1 LALSVA
7 AVSRP
12 DRPLPALAQTGDDQR
27 MDAQALAAALA
38 EKERIVWL
46 TGAGISVAS
55 GIRPYRKSN
64 DAIWNEFVLEWG
76 TFRRMQ
82 EEPISWWKDYWI
94 KAKVGTLENKAPNAG
109 HHALVRMLAHDP
121 RQLMIT
127 QNIDG
132 LLAAAGI
139 DEERTIEVH
148 GRYGVFRC
156 VDSWCKGF
164 EETTTAIDFSG
175 LDRGEPPRCAICND
189 LLRPVVLLFDEAYYS
204 HPWYQGR
211 RAFKALEQADAIL
224 CAGTSFSVGVTAAAM
239 AAAHHTGALMVNL
252 NVDPP
257 DFDDDGRIVSVLG
270 PCEETLPALA
280 EALGAG

>member
-1 LALSVA
+1 
-7 AVSRP
+7 
-12 DRPLPALAQTGDDQR
+12 
-27 MDAQALAAALA
+27 MDVQDLAAALA
-38 EKERIVWL
+38 GKERIVWL

-64 DAIWNEFVLEWG
+64 DALWNEFVLDWG
-76 TFRRMQ
+76 TFRRMR
-82 EEPISWWKDYWI
+82 EEPVSWWKEYWL
-94 KAKVGTLENKAPNAG
+94 KAKVETLENKLPNPG
-109 HHALVRMLAHDP
+109 HHALVRIIAHDA

-132 LLAAAGI
+132 LLEAAGI
-139 DEERTIEVH
+139 DTERTIEVH

-156 VDSWCKGF
+156 VDPWCEGF
-164 EETTTAIDFSG
+164 EKTTTDIDFSG
-175 LDRGEPPRCAICND
+175 LDEGRPPACVTCGD
-189 LLRPVVLLFDEAYYS
+189 LLRPVVLLFDENYRS
-204 HPWYQGR
+204 HPWFQGS
-211 RAFKALEQADAIL
+211 RAFRALEEADAIL

-239 AAAHHTGALMVNL
+239 AASNHTGALMVNL

-280 EALGAG
+280 KVMGAG